1 MQTAGICAFMAKAEG
16 GKLNYCTNYGD
27 ISCPSGRT
35 GGIVATLMYG
45 NIYNCDNRGTIE
57 DDKVGQFEGK
67 EASITYNYKRMG
79 GIVGGTDDLKTKPEC
94 TVESCTNYGNV
105 MNSPKCPHRR
115 YHRSLQHTD
124 YRLCKQ
130 RGCSGRCIYRR
141 KWNQQTWSGVVMWL
155 FGVLLLQP
163 GLIAKL
169 VYAEVM
175 SVITASIRTIPLLH
189 RMPPTRMHSA
199 MQTRISIPVLI
210 SKRHKI

>member
-105 MNSPKCPHRR
+105 MARR
-115 YHRSLQHTD
+115 
-124 YRLCKQ
+124 
-130 RGCSGRCIYRR
+130 
-141 KWNQQTWSGVVMWL
+141 
-155 FGVLLLQP
+155 
-163 GLIAKL
+163 
-169 VYAEVM
+169 
-175 SVITASIRTIPLLH
+175 
-189 RMPPTRMHSA
+189 
-199 MQTRISIPVLI
+199 
-210 SKRHKI
+210 